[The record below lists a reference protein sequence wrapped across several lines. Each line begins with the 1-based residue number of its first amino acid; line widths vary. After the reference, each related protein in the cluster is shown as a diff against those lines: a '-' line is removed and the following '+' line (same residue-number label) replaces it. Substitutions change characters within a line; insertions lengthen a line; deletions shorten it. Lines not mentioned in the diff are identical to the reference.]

1 MATAQYDAA
10 QGAPKQSVTVVVGS
24 AITGAVRVTVDT
36 SKSKRDCLLELD
48 MIKQRI
54 VQGNWPPV

>member
-10 QGAPKQSVTVVVGS
+10 QGAPKQAVTVVVGS

-36 SKSKRDCLLELD
+36 TKSKRDCLLELD